1 MTPRIGSSFIAT
13 ATCCLACSG
22 PGGSDTPLTA
32 TTGASEIEC
41 PATTLA
47 QQELAAISG
56 EPRWLQSYGEL
67 SIRDVASDAAG
78 NVLVTHGAET
88 RKLGG
93 DGTPRWSRPFG
104 ALVAIGPNDDV
115 FVAGEL
121 TGTLAVDTSTILQ
134 AAGARDVYVVRLDAD
149 GALEYAV
156 TLSSSADDALTSLAV
171 DATGNATVSGAGIGT
186 VKLDTSGK
194 AAWSRDY
201 AGHVAFDRDGNLLLA
216 GELTGTRDFGGGP
229 VTSRGGADIV
239 VVKLDANGQHV
250 FSRTFGDAGL
260 QQRAESIAVDA
271 QGNALVGGVF
281 DGSVDFGN
289 GALTL
294 TASSCSSDA
303 WCNTF
308 GFVAKLD
315 AQGTSAWSV
324 ELGPMRT
331 LAGAASDSLGNF
343 VVTGALPGGVTP
355 FRNSLALALDQSGL
369 RLWRRAE
376 WPETGIGAGHA
387 IAIDP
392 CNDVLWAVTA
402 RPDFQ
407 TNEHSYLAKLS
418 P

>member
-1 MTPRIGSSFIAT
+1 MS
-13 ATCCLACSG
+13 LW
-22 PGGSDTPLTA
+22 
-32 TTGASEIEC
+32 TTTEASEIEC
-41 PATTLA
+41 PVTAPA
-47 QQELAAISG
+47 APELAANSG

-67 SIRDVASDAAG
+67 TIRDVASDAAG

-88 RKLGG
+88 RKLGA

-115 FVAGEL
+115 FVAGEF
-121 TGTLAVDTSTILQ
+121 TDALAVDTSTSLQ
-134 AAGARDVYVVRLDAD
+134 AAGARDVYVIRLDAD

-156 TLSSSADDALTSLAV
+156 TLGGSADDALTSLAA
-171 DATGNATVSGAGIGT
+171 DATGNATVSGVAIGT
-186 VKLDTSGK
+186 VKLDATGKTS
-194 AAWSRDY
+194 WSRDY
-201 AGHVAFDRDGNLLLA
+201 SGYVAFDGNGNLLLA
-216 GELTGTRDFGGGP
+216 GELTGTADFGGGP

-239 VVKLDANGQHV
+239 VVKLDANGQHL
-250 FSRTFGDAGL
+250 FSRTFGDASP
-260 QQRAESIAVDA
+260 QQRAESISVDA
-271 QGNALVGGVF
+271 QGNTLVAGVF

-308 GFVAKLD
+308 GFVVKLD
-315 AQGTSAWSV
+315 AQGTAAWSV
-324 ELGPMRT
+324 ELGPMRA

-355 FRNSLALALDQSGL
+355 FRNSLALALDANGL
-369 RLWRRAE
+369 RRWRRAE

-392 CNDVLWAVTA
+392 CHDVLWALTA

-407 TNEHSYLAKLS
+407 SNEHSYLAKLS